1 MKRDSNC
8 HPTQIPHPSSTIL
21 RSATGLLLTVA
32 WIVIPSNTESQPLP
46 PELFLSGTGVE
57 TIQINGLPNTA
68 YQLQL
73 TTSLTP
79 PITWTDVGKSRSLVD
94 PGLLEWAINASQHT
108 EFFRI
113 LATQSSPSLP
123 SSQTDEEEFPSPE
136 NALTT
141 LEDLMSEAE
150 YGKLFPN
157 RHELYTYQGLKDA
170 LQELISLR
178 LKVERRDGLP
188 YEASRISQWQNGT
201 WVVVRE
207 HSDFGAS
214 WNENLPVATGEA
226 DFGRFLSEG
235 NLEIKKRELAA
246 FLANISHETTGGWAT
261 APGGQYR
268 YGLYFAEELNRRGYV
283 DEGSGWGIKAAPNK
297 SYHGRGPIQL
307 SYTYNYFF
315 FSRDVFGD
323 DRLVNSPETLGQDSK
338 IAWMSAIWFWMTPQ
352 VPKPSAHD
360 IITEIWEPTP
370 EDISQNRDQS
380 RFGMTINIIN
390 GVQECNQPNEYRAED
405 RIGHYKFFAEGLNVA
420 IESKLDCGNMTPY
433 Q

>member
-8 HPTQIPHPSSTIL
+8 YPTQIPHPSSAIL
-21 RSATGLLLTVA
+21 KCTTGLLLTVA

-46 PELFLSGTGVE
+46 PELILSGNGVE
-57 TIQINGLPNTA
+57 TIQINGFPNTA

-79 PITWTDVGKSRSLVD
+79 PIGWRDVGESRSLAN

-113 LATQSSPSLP
+113 LATQSSPDQPLSQTEAETFP
-123 SSQTDEEEFPSPE
+123 SSET
-136 NALTT
+136 ALTT

-150 YGKLFPN
+150 FEKLFPN

-178 LKVERRDGLP
+178 LKVERRDGLS
-188 YEASRISQWQNGT
+188 YDASKISQWQNGN

-207 HSDFGAS
+207 HSDFGAA
-214 WNENLPVATGEA
+214 WNENSPISTDEA
-226 DFGRFLSEG
+226 DFGSFLSEG

-261 APGGQYR
+261 APGGQYT
-268 YGLYFAEELNRRGYV
+268 YGLYFAEEVNGRGYV
-283 DEGSGWGIKAAPNK
+283 DVGSGWGIKASPNK

-307 SYTYNYFF
+307 SYTFNYFF

-323 DRLVNSPETLGQDSK
+323 DRLVNNPEILGQDSK

-360 IITEIWEPTP
+360 VIAEIWEPTP
-370 EDISQNRDQS
+370 DDISKNRDQS

-390 GVQECNQPNEYRAED
+390 GVQECNKPSEYRAED
-405 RIGHYKFFAEGLNVA
+405 RIGHYKFFAAGLNVE
-420 IESKLDCGNMTPY
+420 IESKLDCGNMIPY
-433 Q
+433 